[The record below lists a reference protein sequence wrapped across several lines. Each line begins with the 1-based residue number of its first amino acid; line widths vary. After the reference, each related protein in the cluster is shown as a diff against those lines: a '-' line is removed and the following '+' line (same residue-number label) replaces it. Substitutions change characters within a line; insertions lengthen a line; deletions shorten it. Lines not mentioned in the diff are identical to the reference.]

1 MNSSWLRRRAALL
14 SFVLAGVAPA
24 AEPAPA
30 KVVCV
35 FCGSSDSV
43 DPKYLAA
50 ATRFGEGLAERGW
63 TLLFG
68 GGKSGLM
75 GAVARGAKSRGGRIV
90 SVRPELL
97 EKRAGM
103 FDGVDEAVSVQ
114 TIAERKA
121 LFQQRADA
129 FVVLPGGS
137 GTLDELADTLEAGQL
152 KLIAK
157 PVVIFDQ
164 DNYYGDLLAF
174 FERTIREKFARDS
187 LRSGFAVAKSVGE
200 IFVQLGAPAGK

>member
-1 MNSSWLRRRAALL
+1 MG
-14 SFVLAGVAPA
+14 FGLAGLALA
-24 AEPAPA
+24 AEPPPA

-50 ATRFGEGLAERGW
+50 ATHVGEGLAERGW

-97 EKRAGM
+97 EKRAGL
-103 FDGVDEAVSVQ
+103 FEGVDEAVSVQ
-114 TIAERKA
+114 TLAERKA

-157 PVVIFDQ
+157 PVVIFNQ
-164 DNYYGDLLAF
+164 DGYYDELLAF
-174 FERTIREKFARDS
+174 FERSIREKFARDG
-187 LRSGFAVAKSVGE
+187 LRSGYAVAKSTDEV
-200 IFVQLGAPAGK
+200 FVQLATPAKK